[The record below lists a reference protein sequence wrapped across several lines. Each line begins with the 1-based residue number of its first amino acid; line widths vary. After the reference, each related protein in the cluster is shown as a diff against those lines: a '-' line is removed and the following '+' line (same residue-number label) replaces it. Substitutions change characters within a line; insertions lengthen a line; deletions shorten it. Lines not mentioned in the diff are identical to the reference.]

1 MSLKRRQSFGG
12 SETLAKGGSAEAHAA
27 SRTVVQMSRR
37 KALFGL
43 LIVAAAAGAAYSGR
57 SGNFEAFSGH
67 VGAAGEIAKR
77 YVDVEQLAAW
87 FPPLKW
93 ITGDKATAQ
102 APRSGPPP
110 RAVGV
115 EVARAVKKKTPV
127 LLEALGNVTMM
138 AGVAVRP
145 RLDSEIVGVHFVD
158 GAYVKKGDPL
168 ITLDARAIE
177 AQIAQ
182 AEGNL
187 AKDRAQLDGAERD
200 FRRYTELVAKAATPV
215 LNLENAKTQADTFR
229 AAIQADIAALENLK
243 VQLSYCRI
251 AAPITGRI
259 SMAAVKVGNIARA
272 ADTLPIATINQMA
285 PIYVTFAVPQR
296 SLPDLRVA
304 MAETGAPVEAIIP
317 GDKRRARGTIT
328 MVENTIDPT
337 TGMATVRGTMP
348 NEDEL
353 LWPGT
358 LVTAQVTLRTEVSVT
373 VPTEAVQVSQQG
385 NFVFVVKDN
394 FAIVTPVKV
403 ARLLGAETVIEEG
416 LADGDAVVTD
426 GHLLL
431 TGGAR
436 VTVRERKAGA

>member
-1 MSLKRRQSFGG
+1 MIRGKTF
-12 SETLAKGGSAEAHAA
+12 
-27 SRTVVQMSRR
+27 
-37 KALFGL
+37 FGL
-43 LIVAAAAGAAYSGR
+43 LIIVAAAWAAYSGR
-57 SGNFEAFSGH
+57 SGNFEEFSG
-67 VGAAGEIAKR
+67 
-77 YVDVEQLAAW
+77 QFAAW

-93 ITGDKATAQ
+93 IVGDKAAAQ
-102 APRSGPPP
+102 APPSPPRSGPAQ
-110 RAVGV
+110 RAINV
-115 EVARAVKKKTPV
+115 EVAQAVRKKTPV

-145 RLDSEIVGVHFVD
+145 RIDNEIVGVHFAD
-158 GAYVKKGDPL
+158 GAYVKKGDL
-168 ITLDARAIE
+168 LVTLDSRAIE

-187 AKDRAQLDGAERD
+187 AKDRAQLEGAERD

-229 AAIQADIAALENLK
+229 AAIQADTAALENLK

-251 AAPITGRI
+251 TAPITGRI
-259 SMAAVKVGNIARA
+259 SMAAVKVGNIART

-285 PIYVTFAVPQR
+285 PIYVTFTVPQR

-304 MAETGAPVEAIIP
+304 MAETGAPVAVIIP

-337 TGMATVRGTMP
+337 TGMATVRATVP

-358 LVTAQVTLRTEVSVT
+358 LVSAQVTLRTEDSLV
-373 VPTEAVQVSQQG
+373 VPTAAVQVSQQG
-385 NFVFVVKDN
+385 NFVFIVKDN
-394 FAIVTPVKV
+394 VATVKLVKV
-403 ARLLGAETVIEEG
+403 VRVVGAETVLEEG
-416 LADGDAVVTD
+416 LADGDTVVTD